1 VASATALCNRLH
13 CRLLHR
19 NKSVGLETIRRF
31 IFKSGTFVLF
41 RHGFVAGDVGGRS
54 RQGMAEFAKKC
65 GAP

>member
-1 VASATALCNRLH
+1 
-13 CRLLHR
+13 
-19 NKSVGLETIRRF
+19 VGLETIRRF

-54 RQGMAEFAKKC
+54 RQGMAEFAEKC